1 MTDLLTAILI
11 IITAYYAWQTYKTT
25 KIMEEANE
33 ANNRPVVSISI
44 VNDRPEGVSFVDLVI
59 RNSGN
64 GLARSVVFSLMGDE
78 LEVENIGNKKR
89 TIKDVGLLQSG
100 IKTLAPGEVRRI
112 WLLSTIGRVDEVL
125 SKEVKVAVTYK
136 NTNFSKTYNDEF
148 LLDFAS
154 LTRIQLGH
162 DPVDHIDREIEK
174 IRKAIEHIDREVSK
188 K

>member
-11 IITAYYAWQTYKTT
+11 FITAYYAWQTYRTT
-25 KIMEEANE
+25 KIMEDANE
-33 ANNRPVVSISI
+33 ANNRPVVSVSI
-44 VNDRPEGVSFVDLVI
+44 INDRPEGVSFVDLVI

-64 GLARSVVFSLMGDE
+64 GLAKSVVFSVTGDE
-78 LEVENIGNKKR
+78 LEVENIGERKR
-89 TIKDVGLLQSG
+89 TIKDIGVLQSG
-100 IKTLAPGEVRRI
+100 IKTLAPAEVRRT

-125 SKEVKVAVTYK
+125 SKEIKVAVAYK
-136 NTNFSKTYNDEF
+136 NTDFSKTYNDEF

-174 IRKAIEHIDREVSK
+174 IRKAIENIGREVGK